1 MLKLFKNIP
10 IGRVLTT
17 AALILALFPFISY
30 GATVTPRI
38 EVNADPGTT
47 VREVFKITNE
57 ERQSKIFYLT
67 YGNFQSVDESG
78 NPAFTGGKTDL
89 ATWISGPE
97 SVTVGPGDSREV
109 PIAIRIPQEAE
120 PGGHFAAIFLQT
132 EPPNNSNPGQVAIST
147 KLGSLVLLRV
157 GGEFEQGGTI
167 LNFGTTN
174 NQRFF
179 SSLPVPFYY
188 RFQNTGDDHLKPLGD
203 VQITNTFGLTSK
215 ILPANPVDGSVLPK
229 SIRRFETVWAES
241 GGVLKQATEISL
253 GGPEA
258 GFFSQTAYQ
267 LKNFAFGKYTAKLKI
282 AYGTPDLKS
291 TNASFTFFVL
301 PWQLMALAVPS
312 LIILAF
318 VLNWLVRRY
327 NRYIIRKANKR
338 SRK

>member
-67 YGNFQSVDESG
+67 YENFQSVDESG

-109 PIAIRIPQEAE
+109 PISIRIPQEAE

-188 RFQNTGDDHLKPLGD
+188 RFQNTGDDRLKPLGD

-215 ILPANPVDGSVLPK
+215 I
-229 SIRRFETVWAES
+229 
-241 GGVLKQATEISL
+241 
-253 GGPEA
+253 
-258 GFFSQTAYQ
+258 
-267 LKNFAFGKYTAKLKI
+267 
-282 AYGTPDLKS
+282 
-291 TNASFTFFVL
+291 
-301 PWQLMALAVPS
+301 
-312 LIILAF
+312 
-318 VLNWLVRRY
+318 
-327 NRYIIRKANKR
+327 
-338 SRK
+338 